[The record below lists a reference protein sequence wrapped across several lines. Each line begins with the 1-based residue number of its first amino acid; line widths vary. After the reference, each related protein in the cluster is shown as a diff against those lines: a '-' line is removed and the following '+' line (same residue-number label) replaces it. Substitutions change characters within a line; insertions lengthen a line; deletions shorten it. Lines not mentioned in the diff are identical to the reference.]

1 MGFNVFTYSS
11 MCCDQHQAIGH
22 DNRGNDERC
31 PLCQAIDALEQ
42 ITQVCLDNEG
52 PAVRHNLAL
61 KFVKDVAA
69 KTHASLV
76 TSNHRGGENG

>member
-22 DNRGNDERC
+22 DYRSNDERC

-42 ITQVCLDNEG
+42 ITQVCIDNSG
-52 PAVRHNLAL
+52 PNVRHDLAL
-61 KFVKDVAA
+61 KFVSDVAA
-69 KTHASLV
+69 KTHGSLV
-76 TSNHRGGENG
+76 TSKEQS